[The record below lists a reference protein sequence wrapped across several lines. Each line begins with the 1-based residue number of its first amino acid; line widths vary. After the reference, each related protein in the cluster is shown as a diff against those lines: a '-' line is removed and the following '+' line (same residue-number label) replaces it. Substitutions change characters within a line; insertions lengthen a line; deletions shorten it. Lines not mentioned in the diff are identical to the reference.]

1 MFGHIV
7 EAERNMRGSLTEWGG
22 PGSGKWKLRV
32 YAGRDTRNRPTY
44 LSRNLTGT
52 RRQAESA
59 LSKLVADVE
68 RRQVTT
74 NHGGSVGD
82 LLACWLADIEPTRS
96 LCTMREHRRS
106 IERNIL
112 PVIGSLRLDRL
123 TARHLDDLYRSM
135 LARGLSP
142 SSVRRHH
149 AILSA
154 ALRRAVK
161 WDWLARNPAERA
173 SPPGAA
179 RHATTA
185 PSTEAVR
192 RLLAAAQDED
202 RVLVA
207 AVVLAAVT
215 GARRGELC
223 ALRWSD
229 VDGDRGTLTIARS
242 LTVIRRI
249 ATEGRTKTHQRR
261 DIAIDDTLG
270 AFIAERQAEQRA
282 FAEMVG
288 AELVPDPYLLSR
300 SANGALPCLPDG
312 LTQAYSRL
320 AAKTGVGGHLHE
332 LRHYAATA
340 SIASGADAR
349 TVAGRLGH
357 AGPSTMFRIYSHA
370 VEARDRELA
379 GVLTAAVLGSVSAQS
394 RNASQPI
401 AYLGCN

>member
-1 MFGHIV
+1 
-7 EAERNMRGSLTEWGG
+7 MRGSLSEWGG

-32 YAGRDTRNRPTY
+32 YAGRDSRNRPTY
-44 LSRNLTGT
+44 LSRNFTGT

-59 LSKLVADVE
+59 LSKLVVDVE

-82 LLACWLADIEPTRS
+82 LLARWLADIEPTRS
-96 LCTMREHRRS
+96 LWTMREHRRS
-106 IERNIL
+106 VERNIL

-135 LARGLSP
+135 LGRGLSP

-161 WDWLARNPAERA
+161 WDWLASNPAERS
-173 SPPGAA
+173 SPPGLARRAA
-179 RHATTA
+179 TA
-185 PSTEAVR
+185 PSTEAVQ
-192 RLLAAAQDED
+192 RLIAAAQDED
-202 RVLVA
+202 PVLVA
-207 AVVLAAVT
+207 AIVLAAIT

-229 VDGDRGTLTIARS
+229 VNWKRGTLTIARS

-249 ATEGRTKTHQRR
+249 ATEGPTKTHQRR
-261 DIAIDDTLG
+261 DVAIDDTLS
-270 AFIAERQAEQRA
+270 AFIGQRQAEQQA
-282 FAEMVG
+282 FAETVG
-288 AELVPDPYLLSR
+288 VELVKDPYLFSR
-300 SANGALPCLPDG
+300 SADGAIPCLPDG
-312 LTQAYSRL
+312 LTHAYSRL
-320 AAKTGVGGHLHE
+320 AAKTGVGGHFHE
-332 LRHYAATA
+332 LRHYAATT
-340 SIASGADAR
+340 SIASGADVR

-357 AGPSTMFRIYSHA
+357 ADPSTTLRIYSHA

-379 GVLTAAVLGSVSAQS
+379 GLLSTAVLGAMNGKSQSDSAHS
-394 RNASQPI
+394 PPAAEAKRTR
-401 AYLGCN
+401 

>member
-1 MFGHIV
+1 
-7 EAERNMRGSLTEWGG
+7 MRGSLTEWGG

-32 YAGRDTRNRPTY
+32 YAGRDSRNRPAY
-44 LSRNLTGT
+44 VSRNFAGT

-59 LSKLVADVE
+59 LSKLVAEVE
-68 RRQVTT
+68 QGQVTT
-74 NHGGSVGD
+74 NHDGTVGD

-96 LCTMREHRRS
+96 LWTMREHRRS

-123 TARHLDDLYRSM
+123 SARHLDDLYRSM

-161 WDWLARNPAERA
+161 WDWLASNPAVRA

-179 RHATTA
+179 RRAPTA
-185 PSTEAVR
+185 PSTEAVQ
-192 RLLAAAQDED
+192 RLVAAAQDENP
-202 RVLVA
+202 VLVA
-207 AVVLAAVT
+207 AVVLAAIT

-229 VDGDRGTLTIARS
+229 VDWKRGTLTVARS

-249 ATEGRTKTHQRR
+249 AAEGPTKTHQRR

-270 AFIAERQAEQRA
+270 AFIAERQAEQQA
-282 FAEMVG
+282 FAEVVG
-288 AELVPDPYLLSR
+288 VELVTDPYLLSR

-320 AAKTGVGGHLHE
+320 AAKTGAGGHFHD

-340 SIASGADAR
+340 SIASGADVR
-349 TVAGRLGH
+349 TVAARLGH
-357 AGPSTMFRIYSHA
+357 ARPSTTLRIYSQA

-379 GVLTAAVLGSVSAQS
+379 GVLGAALLGSVNGKSQSDSAHSPAPAEAKRTRQLP
-394 RNASQPI
+394 AS
-401 AYLGCN
+401 G

>member
-1 MFGHIV
+1 
-7 EAERNMRGSLTEWGG
+7 MRGSLTEWGG

-32 YAGRDTRNRPTY
+32 YAGRDSRNRPAY
-44 LSRNLTGT
+44 VSRNFAGT

-59 LSKLVADVE
+59 LSELVAEVE
-68 RRQVTT
+68 RGQVTT

-82 LLACWLADIEPTRS
+82 LLACWLADIQPTRS
-96 LCTMREHRRS
+96 LWTMREHRRS

-112 PVIGSLRLDRL
+112 PVIGSLPLDRV

-161 WDWLARNPAERA
+161 WDWLASNPAERA

-179 RHATTA
+179 CRAPTA
-185 PSTEAVR
+185 PSTEAVQ
-192 RLLAAAQDED
+192 RLVAAAQDED
-202 RVLVA
+202 PVLVA
-207 AVVLAAVT
+207 AVVLAAIT

-223 ALRWSD
+223 ALHWSD
-229 VDGDRGTLTIARS
+229 VDWKGATLTVARS

-249 ATEGRTKTHQRR
+249 ATEEPTKTHQRR
-261 DIAIDDTLG
+261 GIAIDGTLG
-270 AFIAERQAEQRA
+270 AFIAERQAQQQA
-282 FAEMVG
+282 FAETVG
-288 AELVPDPYLLSR
+288 VELVTDPYLLSR

-320 AAKTGVGGHLHE
+320 AAKTGVGGHFHD

-340 SIASGADAR
+340 SIASGADLP

-357 AGPSTMFRIYSHA
+357 ARPSTTLRIYAQA

-379 GVLTAAVLGSVSAQS
+379 GVLSAAVLGSLNGKSQSDSAHS
-394 RNASQPI
+394 PASAEAKRAWQFP
-401 AYLGCN
+401 ASG